1 MKKISTYLLL
11 LATLAGGASCK
22 KVLDQAPQ
30 LDYDETK
37 VFGDID
43 LTNQFLTDVYAYT
56 FTKPGNFM
64 DIGNSTTGA
73 GTEELDNSFGGTPA
87 EKYQNGSWSPNDNPD
102 DIWTYTYRTIRK
114 CNLLLQNLD
123 NVPNKHA
130 GQVTQSD
137 LTPRRMKGEV
147 FFLRAWNYWELLKRY
162 GGVPIVTQPLDADSE
177 ALRNARRSSV
187 DELVQ
192 FILKDLD
199 SCSAN
204 TEIPL
209 VWFGPDPNNPGKELN
224 RGNIG
229 RANKTLVKALK
240 SRMLLYYAS
249 PLHNADSSATKWRNA
264 AEISKSILDDGKY
277 TLAPIYQNVF
287 LFTDNNE
294 VLLSSNRAAFSEA
307 IADPAGMG
315 WGGTNPTQ
323 NMVDKYNMKNG
334 KEIKDATSGYNP
346 QDPYKDRD
354 PRFYASINYH
364 GAVHKNVTLSMLP
377 GGNQDPAIGG
387 DWSRTSY
394 YMRKFQNA
402 NNQSGV
408 RRFFPIVRLA
418 EIYLN
423 YAEALNEADGP
434 VAEVYN
440 AMNTLRRRAGITED
454 LPAGMDKHE
463 MRRRIRDER
472 AVELAFEKQRFWDA
486 RRWKKGPE
494 ILGADI
500 YGVRVTRNGAGT
512 LVYTY
517 IRVESRDFSDKMY
530 FFPIP
535 QSEIDKNPSILD
547 QNKDWQK

>member
-73 GTEELDNSFGGTPA
+73 GTEELDNSFGGTPV

-102 DIWTYTYRTIRK
+102 DIWAYTYRTIRK

-123 NVPNKHA
+123 KVPNKHA

-177 ALRNARRSSV
+177 VLRNARRSSV

-204 TEIPL
+204 AEIPL

-229 RANKTLVKALK
+229 RATKTLVKALK

-249 PLHNADSSATKWRNA
+249 PLHNPDSAAAKWRNA

-334 KEIKDATSGYNP
+334 KEITDATSGYNP

-494 ILGADI
+494 ILGTDI

-517 IRVESRDFSDKMY
+517 IRVESRAFSDKMY
-530 FFPIP
+530 LFPIP

>member
-1 MKKISTYLLL
+1 MKKLSAYILLI
-11 LATLAGGASCK
+11 ASLAGAASCK
-22 KVLDQAPQ
+22 KVLEQAPQ

-56 FTKPGNFM
+56 FTRPGNFM

-73 GTEELDNSFGGTPA
+73 ATDELDNSFGGTPV

-102 DIWTYTYRTIRK
+102 NNWNYVYGTIRK
-114 CNLLLQNLD
+114 CNLLLKNID
-123 NVPNKHA
+123 KVPNKHA
-130 GQVTQSD
+130 GLVTQTD
-137 LTPRRMKGEV
+137 LTPRRIKGEV
-147 FFLRAWNYWELLKRY
+147 FFLRAWNYWELMKRY
-162 GGVPIVTQPLDADSE
+162 GGVPIVTEPLDAASE
-177 ALRNARRSSV
+177 VLRNTRRSSV
-187 DELVQ
+187 DDLVQ
-192 FILKDLD
+192 FILRDLD
-199 SCSAN
+199 SCFAN
-204 TEIPL
+204 EEIPL
-209 VWFGPDPNNPGKELN
+209 VWFGTDPVSGKELN

-229 RANKTLVKALK
+229 RATKSLVKALK
-240 SRMLLYYAS
+240 SRMLLHYAS
-249 PLHNADSSATKWRNA
+249 PLLNPDNKPERWEA
-264 AEISKSILDDGKY
+264 AANISLDLIDDEKY
-277 TLAPIYQNVF
+277 VLFSNYANIF
-287 LFTDNNE
+287 LFSDNNE
-294 VLLSSNRAAFSEA
+294 VILSSNRAAFSEA

-323 NMVDKYNMKNG
+323 DMVDKYNMKNG
-334 KEIKDATSGYNP
+334 KEITDPTSTYNP

-387 DWSRTSY
+387 DWSKTSY

-423 YAEALNEADGP
+423 YAEALNEKDGP
-434 VAEVYN
+434 VADVYRMMN
-440 AMNTLRRRAGITED
+440 AIRRRAGITED
-454 LPAGMDKHE
+454 LPTGLNKGQ
-463 MRRRIRDER
+463 MRERIHNER
-472 AVELAFEKQRFWDA
+472 AVELAFEKHRFWDA

-494 ILGADI
+494 ILGSDI
-500 YGVRVTRNGAGT
+500 HGVRVTRNGGGT
-512 LVYTY
+512 LVFDY
-517 IRVESRDFSDKMY
+517 IRIEQRVFTDKMY

-535 QSEIDKNPSILD
+535 QTEIDKVPGVLE
-547 QNKDWQK
+547 QNKDWF

>member
-1 MKKISTYLLL
+1 MKKLSAYIL
-11 LATLAGGASCK
+11 LAACLAGASCK

-73 GTEELDNSFGGTPA
+73 GTDELDNSFGGTPV
-87 EKYQNGSWSPNDNPD
+87 EKYQNGSWNPNDNPD
-102 DIWTYTYRTIRK
+102 DIWAYTYRTIRK
-114 CNLLLQNLD
+114 CNLLLQNID

-137 LTPRRMKGEV
+137 LTPRRIKGEV
-147 FFLRAWNYWELLKRY
+147 FLLRAWNYWELLKRY

-177 ALRNARRSSV
+177 TLRNTRRSSI
-187 DELVQ
+187 DEVVT
-192 FILKDLD
+192 FILRDLD
-199 SCSAN
+199 SCYAN
-204 TEIPL
+204 AEIPL
-209 VWFGPDPNNPGKELN
+209 VWFGTDDSGKELN

-229 RANKTLVKALK
+229 RATKSLVKALK
-240 SRMLLYYAS
+240 SRMLLFYAS
-249 PLHNADSSATKWRNA
+249 PLFNPENKVERWRAA
-264 AEISKSILDDGKY
+264 AEIAKDLIDDGKY
-277 TLAPIYQNVF
+277 TLHANYANIF
-287 LFTDNNE
+287 LFSDNNE
-294 VLLSSNRAAFSEA
+294 VILSSNRAAFSEA

-323 NMVDKYNMKNG
+323 DMVDKYDMKNG
-334 KEIKDATSGYNP
+334 RPITDPASGYNA

-423 YAEALNEADGP
+423 YAEALNEADGAVP
-434 VAEVYN
+434 EVYN
-440 AMNTLRRRAGITED
+440 MMNAIRRRAGITED
-454 LPAGMDKHE
+454 LPAGLTKDQ
-463 MRRRIRDER
+463 MRGRIHNER
-472 AVELAFEKQRFWDA
+472 AVELAFEKHRFWDA
-486 RRWKKGPE
+486 RRWKQGPE
-494 ILGADI
+494 ILGSDVH
-500 YGVRVTRNGAGT
+500 GVRVTRNGAGT

-517 IRVESRDFSDKMY
+517 IKVEPRSFSDKMY

-535 QSEIDKNPSILD
+535 QSEIDKNPNVLD
-547 QNKDWQK
+547 QNKDW

>member
-1 MKKISTYLLL
+1 MKKLSAYIL
-11 LATLAGGASCK
+11 LAAALAGASCK

-30 LDYDETK
+30 LDYDESK

-73 GTEELDNSFGGTPA
+73 GTDELDNSFGGTPV
-87 EKYQNGSWSPNDNPD
+87 EKYQNGSWNPSDNPD
-102 DIWTYTYRTIRK
+102 DIWAYTYRTIRK
-114 CNLLLQNLD
+114 CNLMLQNID
-123 NVPNKHA
+123 KVPNKHA

-137 LTPRRMKGEV
+137 LTPKRIKGEV

-162 GGVPIVTQPLDADSE
+162 GGVPIITQPYDADSE
-177 ALRNARRSSV
+177 TLRNTRRGSV
-187 DELVQ
+187 DDVVGQ
-192 FILKDLD
+192 ILKDLD
-199 SCSAN
+199 SCAN
-204 TEIPL
+204 NPEIPL

-229 RANKTLVKALK
+229 RASKTLVKALK
-240 SRMLLYYAS
+240 SRMLLFYAS
-249 PLHNADSSATKWRNA
+249 PLFNPEGKVERWRSAAD
-264 AEISKSILDDGKY
+264 ISKSLIDDGKY
-277 TLAPIYQNVF
+277 SLHPNYANIF
-287 LFTDNNE
+287 LFSDNNE
-294 VLLSSNRAAFSEA
+294 VILSSNRAAFNEA

-323 NMVDKYNMKNG
+323 DMVDKYNMANG
-334 KEIKDATSGYNP
+334 KEITDPASGYDPQNP
-346 QDPYKDRD
+346 YAGRD

-408 RRFFPIVRLA
+408 RRFFPIIRLA

-434 VAEVYN
+434 VAEVHRV
-440 AMNTLRRRAGITED
+440 MNLVRRRGGNGITQD
-454 LPAGMDKHE
+454 LPTTLTKDQ
-463 MRRRIRDER
+463 MRQRIQNER
-472 AVELAFEKQRFWDA
+472 AVELAFEKHRFWDA
-486 RRWKKGPE
+486 RRWKKGAE

-500 YGVRVTRNGAGT
+500 HGVRVTRNGSGT
-512 LVYTY
+512 LVFTY
-517 IRVESRDFSDKMY
+517 IKVEPRSFSDKMY

-535 QSEIDKNPSILD
+535 QGEIDKNPNVLD
-547 QNKDWQK
+547 QNKDW